1 MPMKIQTWRRL
12 VHKKNLNPA
21 DEPAGGGQVVLSRS
35 LSRFDL
41 VVIGVAQ
48 IIGAGIFVIAGVGVQ
63 VAGPG
68 ILISFVISGLAALLA
83 ALCYAE
89 MAAMHPLAGGA
100 YSYAYAIF
108 GEIFAWII
116 GWDLIL
122 EYGMGAA
129 TAAVGWSFYFQEF
142 LKGFHLAIPPWAA
155 SAALSHTGGV
165 VNLPAAVIVLVLA
178 LLLILRTRTNAL
190 VARGLVF
197 VKMGILLLI
206 VVVGMGYVRPENWLP
221 LAPHGGLSLI
231 QGASLVFFAYLG
243 FDVVAIIAEEARQP
257 QRDVPV
263 GIIGSLI
270 ICTIIYIVVTLVLLG
285 MVPYREITAEA
296 PFAAI
301 FQRVGLNWMAG
312 LVSVGALGGITS
324 VLYILLLA
332 QPRVLFAM
340 GRDGL
345 LPPWT
350 ARLHPRFHTPHSTTL
365 ACGLAVAV
373 CAGLTP
379 IEKLA
384 FLCNIGT
391 LFAFFIVCLGV
402 FILRWTRPEAPRPF
416 RIPVG
421 KAVSLLG
428 ALASLGLMLSMPR
441 DSWLRLLVWLALGL
455 AWYFGYGFKRSRLG
469 KAKVDLK
476 SA

>member
-1 MPMKIQTWRRL
+1 MRWQEL
-12 VHKKNLNPA
+12 VRKKSMTSHTEA
-21 DEPAGGGQVVLSRS
+21 HTGQVQLCRC

-41 VVIGVAQ
+41 VIIGVAQ
-48 IIGAGIFVIAGVGVQ
+48 IIGAGIFVIVGVGVQ

-68 ILISFVISGLAALLA
+68 IVISFVISGCAAMLA

-89 MAAMHPLAGGA
+89 MAAMHPVAGGA

-108 GEIFAWII
+108 GELFAWII

-129 TAAVGWSFYFQEF
+129 TAAVGWSYYFQE
-142 LKGFHLAIPPWAA
+142 LLQGLGLPLPPWAV
-155 SAALSHTGGV
+155 SAPLGNSGGLI
-165 VNLPAAVIVLVLA
+165 NLPAALVVLILA

-197 VKMGILLLI
+197 LKVGILLL
-206 VVVGMGYVRPENWLP
+206 VVLVGIFYVRPENWLP
-221 LAPHGGLSLI
+221 LAPLGGFSLI

-243 FDVVAIIAEEARQP
+243 FDVVAITAEEARQP
-257 QRDVPV
+257 QRDVPI

-270 ICTIIYIVVTLVLLG
+270 ICTAIYIVVTLVLVG
-285 MVPYREITAEA
+285 MAPYREITAQA

-301 FQRVGLNWMAG
+301 FKRVGLYWVAG
-312 LVSVGALGGITS
+312 LVAIGALGGITS

-350 ARLHPRFHTPHSTTL
+350 ARLHSRFQTPHVTTL
-365 ACGLAVAV
+365 VCGLAVAA
-373 CAGLTP
+373 CAAFTP

-416 RIPVG
+416 RIPG
-421 KAVSLLG
+421 GRLVSLSG
-428 ALASLGLMLSMPR
+428 ALASLGLMLSMPL
-441 DSWLRLLVWLALGL
+441 DSWVRLFLWLALGL
-455 AWYFGYGFKRSRLG
+455 VLYFCYGARRSR
-469 KAKVDLK
+469 
-476 SA
+476 

>member
-1 MPMKIQTWRRL
+1 MRLRELLRKKSLTPQRQTE
-12 VHKKNLNPA
+12 
-21 DEPAGGGQVVLSRS
+21 DGQAQLSRS

-48 IIGAGIFVIAGVGVQ
+48 IIGAGIFVIAGVGIQ
-63 VAGPG
+63 IAGPG
-68 ILISFVISGLAALLA
+68 IIISFVISGLAAMLA

-89 MAAMHPLAGGA
+89 MAAMHPVAGGA

-108 GEIFAWII
+108 GEVFAWII

-129 TAAVGWSFYFQEF
+129 TAAVGWSFYFQD
-142 LKGFHLAIPPWAA
+142 LLQGFNLNLPPWAA
-155 SAALSHTGGV
+155 SAALGHDQGLI
-165 VNLPAAVIVLVLA
+165 NLPAALVVLILA

-197 VKMGILLLI
+197 LKLGILLL
-206 VVVGMGYVRPENWLP
+206 VVLVGMLYVRPENWQP
-221 LAPHGGLSLI
+221 LVPLGGFSLI

-243 FDVVAIIAEEARQP
+243 FDVVAITAEEARQP
-257 QRDVPV
+257 QRDVPM
-263 GIIGSLI
+263 GIIGSLLL
-270 ICTIIYIVVTLVLLG
+270 CTAIYIVVTLVLVG
-285 MVPYREITAEA
+285 MAPYRQISAAA
-296 PFAAI
+296 PFAAV
-301 FQRVGLNWMAG
+301 FKQVGLPWVAG

-345 LPPWT
+345 LPGWT
-350 ARLHPRFHTPHSTTL
+350 ARLHPRFHTPHITTL
-365 ACGLAVAV
+365 VCGLLVALL
-373 CAGLTP
+373 AAFTP

-402 FILRWTRPEAPRPF
+402 FVLRWTRPEAPRPF
-416 RIPVG
+416 KIPAG
-421 KAVSLLG
+421 RLVSLLG
-428 ALASLGLMLSMPR
+428 ALASLSLMLSMPL
-441 DSWLRLLVWLALGL
+441 DSWVRLLIWLALGL
-455 AWYFGYGFKRSRLG
+455 VWYFFYGFRRN
-469 KAKVDLK
+469 
-476 SA
+476 